1 MLVTRIAPLAVAAA
15 FGLAFASPCDGEK
28 TIGDAAAISA
38 TGPDPSGETR
48 WRPWVELISVAPRRA
63 EK

>member
-1 MLVTRIAPLAVAAA
+1 MLANRIGPFAVAAA

-28 TIGDAAAISA
+28 TIGDAAAVST

-48 WRPWVELISVAPRRA
+48 WHPWVELISVSPRRG